1 MANGPL
7 APEGTPE
14 GNKAPEGKRVSNPA
28 NFYGSKFW
36 GARRSMLTGRLKARE
51 AQDYAIQKRKFEE
64 QQEKS
69 MDKAKDA
76 YKDAQ
81 KAYKSDACVKCREAE
96 VILRQNRTMAS
107 YLLRKNLGTG
117 STIFNKQ
124 ANKVDKAKIAE
135 RDAKI
140 ALLEKQIKTAEKD
153 KDALNT
159 NSNKFKTDFDTLE
172 ASIKEKKERLET
184 LKRGITKQSWF
195 GSLFGTS
202 KKTPI
207 SNIPNK
213 GQIVA
218 IRTETPM
225 SRGTAPQQ
233 DDPTGSSMFGGGFTR
248 RSSLLRRKNKRT
260 RRH

>member
-1 MANGPL
+1 MANDGPL
-7 APEGTPE
+7 PPTE
-14 GNKAPEGKRVSNPA
+14 NKAPEGKRVSNPA

-51 AQDYAIQKRKFEE
+51 AQEYAIQKRKFEE
-64 QQEKS
+64 QQEKN
-69 MDKAKDA
+69 MGKAKEA

-81 KAYKSDACVKCREAE
+81 KAYKSEACEKCRAAE

-159 NSNKFKTDFDTLE
+159 NSNNYKSDLDSLAK
-172 ASIKEKKERLET
+172 SIKEKKERLKN
-184 LKRGITKQSWF
+184 LKKDITTQSWL

-202 KKTPI
+202 KKTPS

-213 GQIVA
+213 G
-218 IRTETPM
+218 ETVVSSTTNRPVNM
-225 SRGTAPQQ
+225 STASAP
-233 DDPTGSSMFGGGFTR
+233 PLALEENPKGGGFTR
-248 RSSLLRRKNKRT
+248 RSSLRKKNKRT

>member
-1 MANGPL
+1 MADNKPL
-7 APEGTPE
+7 PPP

-51 AQDYAIQKRKFEE
+51 AQEYAIQKRKFEE
-64 QQEKS
+64 QQEKN
-69 MDKAKDA
+69 MGKAKDA

-159 NSNKFKTDFDTLE
+159 NSNKFKSDFDSLE
-172 ASIKEKKERLET
+172 KSIQEKKERLET

-202 KKTPI
+202 KKTPS

-213 GQIVA
+213 SQTVA
-218 IRTETPM
+218 SRTTN
-225 SRGTAPQQ
+225 SVNTSTASAPPREEN
-233 DDPTGSSMFGGGFTR
+233 PTMGGGFTR
-248 RSSLLRRKNKRT
+248 RSSLRKKNKRT